1 MFKVVDKSQVFPEI
15 RKLDQQIMAK
25 WQNVNE
31 TKKPRKTAIEEKNTR
46 KFGNANPPAPPP

>member
-31 TKKPRKTAIEEKNTR
+31 TKKPRKTAIKEKNTR